1 MARGL
6 ADFDPAALYNFRRS
20 HVDHHGNPQPLS
32 AARLGELV
40 GATKA
45 QILAYEHG
53 HRTPDPARIRQ
64 LAEHLRIR
72 PIDLM
77 KRDNWQFWNVADW
90 RRASGRTAQ
99 ELCTDLSISPKSY
112 RRLEK
117 QGIVP
122 ARRPRFL
129 DDVVE
134 ALGIWPALLDSA
146 MDNIPAVVMRRQE
159 TEVIIERLA
168 TTYVRR
174 PGHWKGPSPDDPG
187 VLRLSQLYGRPTQ
200 RIRRILTRILGELR
214 LMTARRERERV
225 IADFDPE
232 PARQLKAGQAA
243 ERWEGLYHAELA
255 RIPGLLEG
263 FHRSAQP
270 SDTWHVLVALHEV
283 EPRAGASWVPA
294 PLVARPES
302 LQQLPPSMVVR
313 RTFGDLQ
320 AMHLTPAG
328 VRHVASYQEFYA
340 ALYPGLRQPRQR
352 TVRRGESSSWS
363 PALFGIPDT
372 QERFAVPPH
381 VLERLVLRSGGTGPW
396 DLWLAPTLRLTI
408 SAGSGRPTATAHE
421 DRYPGDQPWP
431 PPLDPVTFALRQKGP
446 RYQGEISTAP

>member
-1 MARGL
+1 M
-6 ADFDPAALYNFRRS
+6 ALYNARKS
-20 HVDHHGNPQPLS
+20 HADRDGNPQPLS

-40 GATKA
+40 GTTKA

-53 HRTPDPARIRQ
+53 HRTPDPARIRL
-64 LAEHLRIR
+64 LAERLSIR

-77 KRDNWQFWNVADW
+77 KRDNWQTWNVADW

-99 ELCTDLSISPKSY
+99 ELCAELGISPKSY
-112 RRLEK
+112 RRLEQ

-129 DDVVE
+129 DDVVQ
-134 ALGIWPALLDSA
+134 ALGIWHSILDSA
-146 MDNIPAVVMRRQE
+146 MDNIPAVAVRRQE
-159 TEVIIERLA
+159 TEAIIERLA

-187 VLRLSQLYGRPTQ
+187 VQRLSQLYGRPVQ
-200 RIRRILTRILGELR
+200 RIRRILTRVLGELR
-214 LMTARRERERV
+214 LTAARRERERV

-232 PARQLKAGQAA
+232 PSRQLKAEKAA

-270 SDTWHVLVALHEV
+270 SDTWQVLVALHEV

-294 PLVARPES
+294 PLVARPET
-302 LQQLPPSMVVR
+302 LQQLPPSMAVR

-320 AMHLTPAG
+320 ALHLTPTG
-328 VRHVASYQEFYA
+328 VRHVTSYQEFYA
-340 ALYPGLRQPRQR
+340 ALYPGVRRPRQR
-352 TVRRGESSSWS
+352 TPRRGESNSLS
-363 PALFGIPDT
+363 PALFGLSIT
-372 QERFAVPPH
+372 QERFTVPPQI
-381 VLERLVLRSGGTGPW
+381 LERLVLRSSGTGPW
-396 DLWLAPTLRLTI
+396 DLWLSPTIRLTI
-408 SAGSGRPTATAHE
+408 SASSGRPTVTAHD

-431 PPLDPVTFALRQKGP
+431 PPLDPVTMALRQRGTQTEGP
-446 RYQGEISTAP
+446 TGATI

>member
-6 ADFDPAALYNFRRS
+6 ADFDPAALHDARRA
-20 HVDHHGNPQPLS
+20 HTDQGGHPHPLS

-53 HRTPDPARIRQ
+53 HRTPDPARIRL
-64 LAEHLRIR
+64 LAKHLRIR

-77 KRDNWQFWNVADW
+77 KRDNWHTWNLADW

-99 ELCTDLSISPKSY
+99 ELCAELHISPKSY
-112 RRLEK
+112 RRLEQ

-129 DDVVE
+129 DDVVA
-134 ALGIWPALLDSA
+134 ALGIHPSLLDSA
-146 MDNIPAVVMRRQE
+146 MDNIPAVAARRQE
-159 TEVIIERLA
+159 TESIIERLA
-168 TTYVRR
+168 TTYVSR

-187 VLRLSQLYGRPTQ
+187 VLRLSHLYGRPAQ
-200 RIRRILTRILGELR
+200 RIRRILTKVLAELR
-214 LMTARRERERV
+214 LTTARRERERV

-232 PARQLKAGQAA
+232 PTRQLKAEQAA
-243 ERWEGLYHAELA
+243 ERWEAVYHAELA

-294 PLVARPES
+294 PLVARPET
-302 LQQLPPSMVVR
+302 LQHLPPSMVAQ

-320 AMHLTPAG
+320 AIHLTPTG
-328 VRHVASYQEFYA
+328 IRHVTNYQEFYA
-340 ALYPGLRQPRQR
+340 ALYPGLRRPRQR
-352 TVRRGESSSWS
+352 TTRRGEASTWS
-363 PALFGIPDT
+363 PALFGIPAT
-372 QERFAVPPH
+372 QERFTVPPH
-381 VLERLVLRSGGTGPW
+381 VLERLVLRSNGAGPW
-396 DLWLAPTLRLTI
+396 DLWLSPTIRLTI
-408 SAGSGRPTATAHE
+408 SAGAGRPTAIAYDDIH
-421 DRYPGDQPWP
+421 PADQPWP
-431 PPLDPVTFALRQKGP
+431 PPLDPVTMALRQA
-446 RYQGEISTAP
+446 STRPAGSTQAPT